1 MKFKVTWGK
10 KLIAGILLAAVV
22 VGGTAAPA
30 EGAGKMY
37 TKERKV
43 PRLWHRIITGK
54 HCVRDFWERV
64 MAVWLMESAVTAVVT
79 HGQL

>member
-30 EGAGKMY
+30 KQH
-37 TKERKV
+37 RRII

-64 MAVWLMESAVTAVVT
+64 MAVWLMESVVTAVVT
-79 HGQL
+79 HGQP

>member
-30 EGAGKMY
+30 EKQH
-37 TKERKV
+37 RRII

-54 HCVRDFWERV
+54 HCAKDFWERV

-79 HGQL
+79 HAQP

>member
-30 EGAGKMY
+30 EAE
-37 TKERKV
+37 ERKV

>member
-22 VGGTAAPA
+22 VGVLQHRQ
-30 EGAGKMY
+30 KQQ
-37 TKERKV
+37 ERKV

-54 HCVRDFWERV
+54 HCAKDFWERV

-79 HGQL
+79 RGQP

>member
-22 VGGTAAPA
+22 VGVLQHRQ
-30 EGAGKMY
+30 KQQ
-37 TKERKV
+37 ERKV

-64 MAVWLMESAVTAVVT
+64 MAVWLMESVVTAVVT
-79 HGQL
+79 HGQP

>member
-30 EGAGKMY
+30 EAAA
-37 TKERKV
+37 KEIV
-43 PRLWHRIITGK
+43 LRLWHRIITGK

-79 HGQL
+79 HGQP

>member
-1 MKFKVTWGK
+1 MKFKATWGK

-22 VGGTAAPA
+22 VGVLQHRQ
-30 EGAGKMY
+30 KQQ
-37 TKERKV
+37 ERKV

-64 MAVWLMESAVTAVVT
+64 MAVWLMESVVTAVVT
-79 HGQL
+79 HGQP

>member
-1 MKFKVTWGK
+1 MKFKFTWGR

-22 VGGTAAPA
+22 VGVLQHRQ
-30 EGAGKMY
+30 KQH
-37 TKERKV
+37 RRII

-79 HGQL
+79 HGQP

>member
-30 EGAGKMY
+30 EAAGKKSTAVVAQDNY
-37 TKERKV
+37 RKT
-43 PRLWHRIITGK
+43 LCKGFLGK
-54 HCVRDFWERV
+54 SYGRGGV
-64 MAVWLMESAVTAVVT
+64 AVWLMESAVTAVVT
-79 HGQL
+79 HGQP

>member
-1 MKFKVTWGK
+1 MKFKATWGK

-30 EGAGKMY
+30 DQQ
-37 TKERKV
+37 ERKV

-64 MAVWLMESAVTAVVT
+64 MAVWLMESAVTAVDT
-79 HGQL
+79 HGQP